1 MDLLGK
7 SAIVTGGASGLGLA
21 TAATLSGK
29 GVRVTLLDL
38 DEERGQAAAA
48 ALEGARFASCDVAD
62 AQAVDACIAE
72 AAEAHGPARILVAC
86 AGIATP
92 GATLR
97 KGGAMPLDEFE
108 NVLRVNL
115 IGTFN
120 CLRLAAAAM
129 RGLDP
134 LDDGERGIVITT
146 ASIAAFEG
154 QIGQAAY
161 SASKGG
167 IAAMTLPLAR
177 EFGRYGIRVVSISP
191 GVFETPMTLGL
202 PERSRDAVFAMKPP
216 FPVRAGR
223 PDEFASM
230 ALSIITNT
238 MLNGTVIRLDGGL
251 RAPPIN

>member
-1 MDLLGK
+1 MDLRNQ
-7 SAIVTGGASGLGLA
+7 SAIVTGGASGLGFA
-21 TAATLSGK
+21 TAAALCDAGA
-29 GVRVTLLDL
+29 RVTLLDL
-38 DEERGQAAAA
+38 DEERGQAAAT
-48 ALEGARFASCDVAD
+48 LPGARFAKCDVAD
-62 AQAVDACIAE
+62 GRAVEEAIAE
-72 AAEAHGPARILVAC
+72 AAAVNGPARVLVAC

-108 NVLRVNL
+108 RVLRVNL
-115 IGTFN
+115 VGTFN
-120 CLRLAAAAM
+120 CVRLAAAEM
-129 RGLDP
+129 RGLEP
-134 LDDGERGIVITT
+134 LEDGERGVIVTT

-202 PERSRDAVFAMKPP
+202 PERSREAVFSLKAP
-216 FPVRAGR
+216 FPHRAGR
-223 PDEFASM
+223 PDEFAAM
-230 ALSIITNT
+230 ALSIINNA